1 VVVDDLA
8 GGGLEQ
14 GDLALGGLEM
24 SDLARGGPVLAAF
37 FCLVLEERI

>member
-1 VVVDDLA
+1 MVVDDLA

>member
-24 SDLARGGPVLAAF
+24 SDLARGGPVLAVS
-37 FCLVLEERI
+37 FC